1 MFAETKHNCE
11 LFFES
16 GALPVLLSTAGISRN
31 QENINRPNG
40 ITTHHFLWVLEGEGV
55 FESGDLTF
63 VLKEGTGVFFKA
75 YTPHKYYR
83 TTKDFR
89 TAWFTFYGLD
99 GLIEYYE
106 ITKPIKFDVPDFLN
120 LPYFNLEELSGALT
134 TVVSRSAKTY
144 SLITDIFN
152 SHFKTKA
159 TLSKLVEQY
168 LENHFYE
175 AITLDFLA
183 EHFNMTRFS
192 LCHKYNK
199 ESGTTIFD
207 TLTKIRI
214 AKAKRYLAS
223 TALPINEIGR
233 MCGFYSPSY
242 FCKIFK
248 ELTHATPAGY
258 RKAHNKRT

>member
-55 FESGDLTF
+55 FESEDLTF

-83 TTKDFR
+83 TTPLFK

-99 GLIEYYE
+99 ELFDYYN
-106 ITKPIKFDVPDFLN
+106 IDKPFKFDVPEFLTF
-120 LPYFNLEELSGALT
+120 PYFSFEELAGVDSSAI
-134 TVVSRSAKTY
+134 SRSTKTY
-144 SLITDIFN
+144 SLVADILSN
-152 SHFKTKA
+152 HFSSKT
-159 TLSKLVEQY
+159 TLSTLIDQY

-183 EHFNMTRFS
+183 EHFNITKFS
-192 LCHKYNK
+192 LCHRYNK
-199 ESGTTIFD
+199 EAGTTIID
-207 TLTKIRI
+207 KLTKIRI
-214 AKAKRYLAS
+214 AKAKRYLQS
-223 TALPINEIGR
+223 TELSISEIGK
-233 MCGFYSPSY
+233 MCGFESSSY

-248 ELTHATPAGY
+248 KLTHATPAGY